1 MKELVKR
8 SITGVLF
15 VIVLVAGIWLHF
27 VLFLCLFVLIMCG
40 AMCEF
45 YRIINKDGLF
55 AQRYLGVIT
64 GVTLFVISFFYARG
78 SIGPE
83 WFLVLIFLI
92 ILMFIS
98 ELYRGKSR
106 PFDNIASSV
115 LGVVYV
121 AVPFSLFNYFVFP
134 HGNGDAGF
142 TPEILLG
149 FFLLM
154 WASDTGAY
162 LAGCSFGKHSLFKRI
177 SPKKSWEGFAGGVLL
192 SLIVAF
198 ILSHCFKALSLTDW
212 LIISGI
218 VSVFG
223 VYGDLNESMLK
234 RSLNIKDSGTILPG
248 HGGLLDR
255 FDSVLLASPIVFIYL
270 RLFV

>member
-1 MKELVKR
+1 MSELVKR
-8 SITGVLF
+8 SITGVFF
-15 VIVLVAGIWLHF
+15 VTVLVGGIWLHPIS
-27 VLFLCLFVLIMCG
+27 FLCLFAFITAG

-45 YRIINKDGLF
+45 YRIINKDRLLT
-55 AQRYLGVIT
+55 QKYLGVIT
-64 GVTLFVISFFYARG
+64 GVTLFVVNFFYAQAVAG
-78 SIGPE
+78 SE
-83 WFLVLIFLI
+83 WFLILIFLVA
-92 ILMFIS
+92 LMFIS
-98 ELYRGKSR
+98 ELYRGKDR

-115 LGVVYV
+115 LGVVYI
-121 AVPFSLFNYFVFP
+121 AVPFSALNYFVFP
-134 HGNGDAGF
+134 NGSGGAGF

-149 FFLLM
+149 FFFLM

-162 LAGCSFGKHSLFKRI
+162 LAGSKFGRHRLFERI

-192 SLIVAF
+192 SMAVAF
-198 ILSHCFKALSLTDW
+198 ILSYCFKMLSLTDW
-212 LIISGI
+212 LIISGL

-248 HGGLLDR
+248 HGGFLDR
-255 FDSVLLASPIVFIYL
+255 FDSVLLAAPIVFIYL